1 MGQQR
6 TIFKRYTKMIRIWY
20 LSFVKILCKTRVREK
35 TPLYREKTP
44 FDWVKTPLVK
54 SFFWVCHANHRF
66 IELKGHHWISFT
78 RLSQPCWNQRSKL
91 CWWKKLMEQTDGMEW
106 DYGFRIL
113 QGWST
118 WFKHLIDISSELVME
133 TPANVFKPEPLGHNI
148 FEPFLEL

>member
-1 MGQQR
+1 MERPLLNQFH
-6 TIFKRYTKMIRIWY
+6 TIITTVLESKVETLLM
-20 LSFVKILCKTRVREK
+20 EK
-35 TPLYREKTP
+35 
-44 FDWVKTPLVK
+44 
-54 SFFWVCHANHRF
+54 N
-66 IELKGHHWISFT
+66 I
-78 RLSQPCWNQRSKL
+78 
-91 CWWKKLMEQTDGMEW
+91 KKLMEKTDGMEW